1 MSIEP
6 GRRETMQFVLFTIS
20 YITIVGLTAWYVT
33 RQFLKPA
40 RLNRRKRSAI
50 VLATVFVVLT
60 TPITILCRGAGI
72 ENIGVDIMAWFGYIG
87 LGFFSFVLT
96 FLVIRDAIRLAVF
109 FFQKA
114 AHLLRGKGAPALLEP
129 LPDYDRR
136 RFILNSVNA
145 GILVGAGV
153 FTGYG
158 VAEAKQIPDVRD
170 IPVPIKNLHPDL
182 DGFRIVQIT
191 DIHVSPT
198 IKRDFVQG
206 VVNGVNDLSA
216 DVVALTGD
224 LVDGSVKRL
233 AHDVDP
239 LKTIRSRYGNYFV
252 TGNHEYYS
260 GAPNWIRK
268 VRSLGFHVLLNENR
282 LVTRGQ
288 GRVLLA
294 GVTDYRG
301 GHFFKTHQSDP
312 SKAMFGA
319 APAHVKILLAHQPK
333 NIYAAAEAGFDLQI
347 SGHTHGG
354 QFYPWNL
361 FVGLVQPFVKGLH
374 RYQDTQIY
382 ISGGTGYWG
391 PPLRLGSPSEITLI
405 RLVKA

>member
-1 MSIEP
+1 
-6 GRRETMQFVLFTIS
+6 MQFVLFTIS

-40 RLNRRKRSAI
+40 RLSRRKRRAVI
-50 VLATVFVVLT
+50 AAAVFVVLT

-96 FLVIRDAIRLAVF
+96 FLVIRDGIRLTVF

-114 AHLLRGKGAPALLEP
+114 ARPFRGKSTPTRSEP
-129 LPDYDRR
+129 PPDYGRR

-145 GILVGAGV
+145 GILAGAGV

-158 VAEAKQIPDVRD
+158 VAGAKQIPDVRD
-170 IPVPIKNLHPDL
+170 IQVPIKNLHPDL

-198 IKRDFVQG
+198 IKRNFVQG
-206 VVNGVNDLSA
+206 VVNRVNGLSA
-216 DVVALTGD
+216 DVVAVTGD
-224 LVDGSVKRL
+224 LVDGSVNRL

-260 GAPNWIRK
+260 GAP
-268 VRSLGFHVLLNENR
+268 
-282 LVTRGQ
+282 
-288 GRVLLA
+288 
-294 GVTDYRG
+294 D
-301 GHFFKTHQSDP
+301 
-312 SKAMFGA
+312 
-319 APAHVKILLAHQPK
+319 
-333 NIYAAAEAGFDLQI
+333 
-347 SGHTHGG
+347 
-354 QFYPWNL
+354 
-361 FVGLVQPFVKGLH
+361 
-374 RYQDTQIY
+374 
-382 ISGGTGYWG
+382 
-391 PPLRLGSPSEITLI
+391 
-405 RLVKA
+405 